1 MAALGIIGIV
11 VGVAVLIYGAYKG
24 ISTII
29 LAPLCALLIALFNG
43 MNLLTTFTDT
53 MLPSVC
59 NYVTAM
65 LGPVL
70 MGCVIAALYNA
81 SGAALS
87 IANALYDLFTIK
99 ARKQAAAGQQVVM
112 KPILA
117 ILTIYVIGTVLAYS
131 GMNPVVL
138 MFILFPIAMDLFEKA
153 KAKSYGPWC
162 CFRSTCNCSMLY
174 AGYYIRPERYCC
186 TDAWYIS
193 DGSSSSW
200 IYRWCSCPDPEHRYD
215 EHYL

>member
-1 MAALGIIGIV
+1 MAGLGIIGIV

-99 ARKQAAAGQQVVM
+99 ARKQAAAGQQVVIETDSCY
-112 KPILA
+112 P
-117 ILTIYVIGTVLAYS
+117 Y
-131 GMNPVVL
+131 
-138 MFILFPIAMDLFEKA
+138 DL
-153 KAKSYGPWC
+153 
-162 CFRSTCNCSMLY
+162 CN
-174 AGYYIRPERYCC
+174 RYCTCLQWNEPGC
-186 TDAWYIS
+186 TDVHFI
-193 DGSSSSW
+193 
-200 IYRWCSCPDPEHRYD
+200 PDCYG
-215 EHYL
+215 LV

>member
-1 MAALGIIGIV
+1 MAALGIIGII

-81 SGAALS
+81 KWCRHYPSQTHYMIYS
-87 IANALYDLFTIK
+87 QS
-99 ARKQAAAGQQVVM
+99 KQENRLPQVSR
-112 KPILA
+112 L
-117 ILTIYVIGTVLAYS
+117 L
-131 GMNPVVL
+131 
-138 MFILFPIAMDLFEKA
+138 
-153 KAKSYGPWC
+153 
-162 CFRSTCNCSMLY
+162 
-174 AGYYIRPERYCC
+174 
-186 TDAWYIS
+186 
-193 DGSSSSW
+193 
-200 IYRWCSCPDPEHRYD
+200 
-215 EHYL
+215 

>member
-1 MAALGIIGIV
+1 MAALGIIGII

-112 KPILA
+112 KPVLA

-131 GMNPVVL
+131 GMTRLYLCLFYSRLLWTYLKKQKCQEQWDPV
-138 MFILFPIAMDLFEKA
+138 
-153 KAKSYGPWC
+153 
-162 CFRSTCNCSMLY
+162 LY
-174 AGYYIRPERYCC
+174 
-186 TDAWYIS
+186 
-193 DGSSSSW
+193 
-200 IYRWCSCPDPEHRYD
+200 
-215 EHYL
+215 

>member
-1 MAALGIIGIV
+1 MAALGIIGII

-81 SGAALS
+81 SGAAISLNGFPSQNRACRQLACRGVRVARASRSRS
-87 IANALYDLFTIK
+87 IIR
-99 ARKQAAAGQQVVM
+99 ARAASCSRSVSFS
-112 KPILA
+112 IR
-117 ILTIYVIGTVLAYS
+117 ISS
-131 GMNPVVL
+131 GE
-138 MFILFPIAMDLFEKA
+138 AA
-153 KAKSYGPWC
+153 
-162 CFRSTCNCSMLY
+162 CS
-174 AGYYIRPERYCC
+174 GK
-186 TDAWYIS
+186 
-193 DGSSSSW
+193 
-200 IYRWCSCPDPEHRYD
+200 
-215 EHYL
+215 

>member
-117 ILTIYVIGTVLAYS
+117 ILTIYVIGTVLARRRVRCRDEEETRHGAS
-131 GMNPVVL
+131 DPR
-138 MFILFPIAMDLFEKA
+138 
-153 KAKSYGPWC
+153 SYGSWC
-162 CFRSTCNCSMLY
+162 CFRSTCNCSMFH

-193 DGSSSSW
+193 DGSSSSG
-200 IYRWCSCPDPEHRYD
+200 IYRWRSCPDPEHRYD
-215 EHYL
+215 ERYF